1 MFFTHQLCWVRIILY
16 PSHNQNC
23 YSVNDFY
30 LDIDHNVDNNEKNDQ
45 SLLSSLINGFWSY
58 HNDKVDNSL
67 KPFNS
72 TIESSPNPM
81 TDAG

>member
-1 MFFTHQLCWVRIILY
+1 MFFYTSTMLGSY
-16 PSHNQNC
+16 NPNPSHNQNC

-67 KPFNS
+67 KSFNS